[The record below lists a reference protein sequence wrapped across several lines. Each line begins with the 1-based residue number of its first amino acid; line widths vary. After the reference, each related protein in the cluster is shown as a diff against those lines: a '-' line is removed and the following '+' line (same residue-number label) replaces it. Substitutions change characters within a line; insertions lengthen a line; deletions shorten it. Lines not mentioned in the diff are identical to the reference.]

1 MLEDGLTTGAIKTE
15 DAEKRALAKASWAY
29 NRQLTKF
36 NKVFPDLMEATP
48 SSPSKEADTK
58 KRAPSPQKLVEHAVK
73 PPR

>member
-15 DAEKRALAKASWAY
+15 DSEKRALAKASWAY

-36 NKVFPDLMEATP
+36 NKVFPDLMEAKP
-48 SSPSKEADTK
+48 VSPRKVTTVRS
-58 KRAPSPQKLVEHAVK
+58 PSPQKPVAQVIT